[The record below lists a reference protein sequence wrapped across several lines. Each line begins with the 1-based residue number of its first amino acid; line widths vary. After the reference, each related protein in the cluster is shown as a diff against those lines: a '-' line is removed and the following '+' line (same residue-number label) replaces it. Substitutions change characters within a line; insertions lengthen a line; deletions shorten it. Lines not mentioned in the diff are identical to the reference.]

1 MVAYFPC
8 LRGQTSCQPTQTFD
22 HFPKRV
28 EDDVAQPL
36 RTTCQRNCRSGCLA
50 TYPKVRGQEVS
61 HLFDFPES
69 MHGEEMMG
77 IDNESVCASIIPPWA
92 MGYLSIIRCKGWRFL
107 YSEIRKDYLRLK
119 LHGSLSKWERWYR
132 LFSLSNVRD
141 PSSPFRCGSKSNS
154 QHKVPPRSKNSTV
167 PCTILLAQYPK
178 LASKPI
184 CL

>member
-22 HFPKRV
+22 LFPKRV

-36 RTTCQRNCRSGCLA
+36 GTTCQRNCRSGCLA

-69 MHGEEMMG
+69 MHGERMMG

-92 MGYLSIIRCKGWRFL
+92 MRYLSIIRQGDGDFV
-107 YSEIRKDYLRLK
+107 YSEIRTDYLRLK
-119 LHGSLSKWERWYR
+119 LRGSLSKLERWCR
-132 LFSLSNVRD
+132 LLSLSNVRGL
-141 PSSPFRCGSKSNS
+141 SSPFICRSKPNS
-154 QHKVPPRSKNSTV
+154 QRKVPPRSKYSTA
-167 PCTILLAQYPK
+167 PCKILLAQYPK

-184 CL
+184 RS